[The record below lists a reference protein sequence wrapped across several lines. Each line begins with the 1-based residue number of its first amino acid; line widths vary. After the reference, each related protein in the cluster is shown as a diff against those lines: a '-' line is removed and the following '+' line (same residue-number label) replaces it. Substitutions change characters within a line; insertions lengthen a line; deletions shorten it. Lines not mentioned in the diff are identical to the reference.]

1 MIVKQSNLGEYL
13 REKRIAAELSQIEVA
28 RILKCRS
35 QFISNWERGDSA
47 PPWRL
52 LKVLVR
58 IYRIEESEIMDFLLK
73 EQTIFIRKQL
83 GFKKLQAG

>member
-1 MIVKQSNLGEYL
+1 MIVKQTNLGEYL
-13 REKRIAAELSQIEVA
+13 REKRIQAELSQIEVA

-73 EQTIFIRKQL
+73 EQTTFIRKQL
-83 GFKKLQAG
+83 GFSRKSAG

>member
-1 MIVKQSNLGEYL
+1 MIVKQSNLGEFL
-13 REKRIAAELSQIEVA
+13 REKRLLVELSQTEVA

-52 LKVLVR
+52 LKILVR
-58 IYRIEESEIMDFLLK
+58 VYKIDESEMMDFLLS
-73 EQTIFIRKQL
+73 EQTKFIRKQL
-83 GFKKLQAG
+83 GFKKSLVG

>member
-73 EQTIFIRKQL
+73 EQTNFIRKQL
-83 GFKKLQAG
+83 GFSRKSAG